1 MYCFVLHCFLPLMLS
16 VTWIGIG
23 GGGCVGESQACLA
36 RMETGTA
43 RLIHRTNGLEGLGT
57 KDMTKGQK

>member
-1 MYCFVLHCFLPLMLS
+1 MLS